1 MIIVLNSMMLIKWIL
16 IISLLCAPLQVSALQ
31 LLFVSTDWCPV
42 CHRVDT
48 EVVPTYQSSDLPF
61 IKIDITTGIIEN
73 KEYANAYRN
82 GEIARLYGVPE
93 FIIWDEV
100 NKREIVRWVGYVSV
114 AHFNDMLERAKVV
127 AINNIEK
134 CKNFNICVPSNI
146 Q

>member
-1 MIIVLNSMMLIKWIL
+1 V
-16 IISLLCAPLQVSALQ
+16 
-31 LLFVSTDWCPV
+31 
-42 CHRVDT
+42 
-48 EVVPTYQSSDLPF
+48 
-61 IKIDITTGIIEN
+61 
-73 KEYANAYRN
+73 
-82 GEIARLYGVPE
+82 IARLYGVPA

>member
-1 MIIVLNSMMLIKWIL
+1 MLIKWVL
-16 IISLLCAPLQVSALQ
+16 IISLLCVPLQVSALQ
-31 LLFVSTDWCPV
+31 FLFVSTDWCPV
-42 CHRVDT
+42 CHRVNT

-82 GEIARLYGVPE
+82 GVIARLYGVPA